1 MIYNIL
7 MNSNIFFETLLN
19 NLTHEENFFLYEH
32 FLIIITF
39 FGVLKTNYSVKMTI
53 SGGCN
58 D

>member
-1 MIYNIL
+1 